1 MPHCVIMQQMCQDH
15 PFILMYMRIYSE
27 YELDRNLNKY

>member
-1 MPHCVIMQQMCQDH
+1 MPHCVIMQQMSQDH
-15 PFILMYMRIYSE
+15 TFIFMYMRNYSE